1 MTIKKIILSLF
12 SVIFSIAL
20 SAQSNT
26 ENDSLTL
33 YTYIGGKPDI
43 NYVKAKKQVAKKYGL
58 KAQFFYGDC
67 GGTFDYKG
75 AEFKTK
81 NQPAFEYLKK
91 ILGTNWQEKFD
102 EEIRELRDRNT
113 KKKD

>member
-1 MTIKKIILSLF
+1 MTIKKIILSLV
-12 SVIFSIAL
+12 SVIFSIGL

-43 NYVKAKKQVAKKYGL
+43 NYVEAKKHVAKQNGL
-58 KAQFFYGDC
+58 KTQFFYGDC
-67 GGTFDYKG
+67 GGTFDYKK

-81 NQPAFEYLKK
+81 NQTAFEHLKK
-91 ILGTNWQEKFD
+91 IFGTNWQEQFD
-102 EEIRELRDRNT
+102 EEIREFRDRIAE
-113 KKKD
+113 KKD

>member
-1 MTIKKIILSLF
+1 MTIKKIILGLV
-12 SVIFSIAL
+12 SVIFSIGL

-43 NYVKAKKQVAKKYGL
+43 NYVKAKKQVAKKNGL

-67 GGTFDYKG
+67 GGTFDYKE

-81 NQPAFEYLKK
+81 NQPAFEHLKK
-91 ILGTNWQEKFD
+91 IFGTNWQEQFD
-102 EEIRELRDRNT
+102 EEIRDLRDRIV